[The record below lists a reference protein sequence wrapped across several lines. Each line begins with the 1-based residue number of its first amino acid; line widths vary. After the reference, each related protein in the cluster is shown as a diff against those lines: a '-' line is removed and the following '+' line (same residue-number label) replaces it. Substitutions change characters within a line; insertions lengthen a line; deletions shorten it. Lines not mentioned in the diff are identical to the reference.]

1 MLQPTR
7 HRLVVIQTFIRQ
19 IYNRSICMRYAAAG
33 NVLMLKTGYECVS
46 TLTLTHLRS
55 PTSSGWHVTQVL
67 PTCGCNG
74 EWGRWPGPLLTV
86 LDARECHSVIG
97 GQHRADIQIQHATP
111 TPCGPKV
118 CQQTRTFTA
127 GVINWLD
134 YPRRNLRP
142 LGRRGGQSQCELPLP
157 TYSPLTRVVP

>member
-55 PTSSGWHVTQVL
+55 PTSSGWHVITGL
-67 PTCGCNG
+67 SHGGCNG

-86 LDARECHSVIG
+86 LDARECYSLLG
-97 GQHRADIQIQHATP
+97 RATP
-111 TPCGPKV
+111 SGYTDS
-118 CQQTRTFTA
+118 TRHTHTVWA
-127 GVINWLD
+127 KGVSAN
-134 YPRRNLRP
+134 PHVHS
-142 LGRRGGQSQCELPLP
+142 RGNQSGWITHGGIFAL
-157 TYSPLTRVVP
+157 